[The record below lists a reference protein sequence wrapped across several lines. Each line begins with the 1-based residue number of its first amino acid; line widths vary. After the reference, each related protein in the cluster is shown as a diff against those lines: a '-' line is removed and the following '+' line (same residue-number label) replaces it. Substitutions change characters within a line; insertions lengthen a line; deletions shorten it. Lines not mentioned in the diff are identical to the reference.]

1 MKIALEFNMIEKRWE
16 LVDNSLEGFRN
27 ILKVSENK
35 EELLPLYRKYFGLW
49 ESLGSLFFSFHPNP
63 HPQGLKRY
71 LFI

>member
-35 EELLPLYRKYFGLW
+35 EELLPLYRKYFGL
-49 ESLGSLFFSFHPNP
+49 
-63 HPQGLKRY
+63 
-71 LFI
+71 